1 MADHHHFT
9 TAERRELFLQCAMG
23 VLEALAG
30 GLGEAATLQ
39 VLIDVVQ
46 SDMARLALV
55 TAQVASVRSVIG
67 LLLGPTGGAVTDSV
81 GRKPSLLA
89 GRLFGGAGG
98 GGLVWRLYLLLWP
111 RKTVSSYVGFQILLS
126 VLSCG
131 SGASL
136 AASASIDDRFGS
148 RPALRAAFSARS
160 SAWAGG
166 VGLLSPVLGAMLYR
180 RQRRLGLL
188 ISVLCV
194 VCCLPVVQLMSESLP
209 RERRRKQ
216 KRTGRLLQNPISNL
230 ATLFTHSRK
239 LAHLAAAEV
248 LHHIASTNSPD
259 GGGGGG
265 NIQALALDKLH
276 WAPADLSLLRS
287 FVSAGQL
294 CHGWLLPILTRRASG
309 VRGAFRSC
317 SCGLIVAHALL
328 SQCWRP
334 IGGKQRPAA
343 FVMAEGLR
351 AGIGQASP
359 VCSRALLVEA
369 AVADGLGTGEL
380 NAALAGVRSIS
391 GAVTPIA
398 WAVAYSAFGRWGHGR
413 WYYTP
418 GGTWLMEA
426 AMHAVV
432 LRLVSQATRPASEL

>member
-1 MADHHHFT
+1 MMGTDDHHFFT
-9 TAERRELFLQCAMG
+9 AAERRELVLQCAMG

-39 VLIDVVQ
+39 VLIDVVE

-111 RKTVSSYVGFQILLS
+111 RKTVSSYVIFQILLS

-136 AASASIDDRFGS
+136 AANASIDDRFGS

-180 RQRRLGLL
+180 RQRRLGLV

-194 VCCLPVVQLMSESLP
+194 LCCLPVVQLMSESLP
-209 RERRRKQ
+209 RERRRK
-216 KRTGRLLQNPISNL
+216 RTGRVLRNPIGNV
-230 ATLFTHSRK
+230 AMLFTHSRK

-248 LHHIASTNSPD
+248 LHQVASTNSPD
-259 GGGGGG
+259 VGGG
-265 NIQALALDKLH
+265 NIQTLALDQLH

-294 CHGWLLPILTRRASG
+294 CHGWLLPFLTRRASG

-317 SCGLIVAHALL
+317 SCGLIAADVLL
-328 SQCWRP
+328 SQCWRS

-343 FVMAEGLR
+343 FVVAEGLR
-351 AGIGQASP
+351 AGVGQASP
-359 VCSRALLVEA
+359 LCSRALLVEA
-369 AVADGLGTGEL
+369 AVADGVGTGEL
-380 NAALAGVRSIS
+380 NAAVAGVRSIS

-398 WAVAYSAFGRWGHGR
+398 WALAYSACGRWGRGR

-418 GGTWLMEA
+418 GGTWLLEA

-432 LRLVSQATRPASEL
+432 LRLVSRATAAAAGA

>member
-1 MADHHHFT
+1 MADRHRFT
-9 TAERRELFLQCAMG
+9 AAERRELFLQCAMG

-259 GGGGGG
+259 GGGGG
-265 NIQALALDKLH
+265 NIQALA
-276 WAPADLSLLRS
+276 
-287 FVSAGQL
+287 L